1 MTHDIDDVGFS
12 APAVTE
18 NDIFEYEFE
27 GEGTTVLAF
36 FPGAFTSVCTE
47 EMCEFRDSLSELND
61 LGAEVLGVSVDTPFS
76 LNEFR
81 EQYNLNFK
89 LVSDNRKEII
99 DQYNVRTDFLEM
111 GFTGLAQRAIFIVN
125 DGEVVYS
132 QVMDD
137 PENLPDLDDLR
148 EALKEFSE

>member
-1 MTHDIDDVGFS
+1 MTHDVDDVSFS

-81 EQYNLNFK
+81 EQYNLKFK

-99 DQYNVRTDFLEM
+99 DQYDVRTDFLEM

-148 EALKEFSE
+148 EALREFSE